1 MTQAVSGR
9 KLLLLDMDETLLHA
23 ATLQDIYIAKVY
35 GDGAQ
40 PSFVTS
46 FRDAD
51 TLIEIGVFLRPY
63 LMEMLRR
70 LQPHFDMCVYTASE
84 RVYANAILDRID
96 PFN

>member
-1 MTQAVSGR
+1 MTQAVIGR

-23 ATLQDIYIAKVY
+23 ATLQDIYISKVY
-35 GDGAQ
+35 GEGAQ